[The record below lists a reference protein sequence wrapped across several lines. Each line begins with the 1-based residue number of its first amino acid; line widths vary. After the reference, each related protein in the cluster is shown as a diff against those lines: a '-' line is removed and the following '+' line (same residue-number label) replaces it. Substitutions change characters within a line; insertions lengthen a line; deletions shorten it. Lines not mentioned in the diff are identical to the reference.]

1 MSTYLRQATKTVHV
15 CVWEE
20 EPNVD
25 IKVGFQES
33 PCHCVHWAGA
43 GDNDN
48 RDIYVPLYPG
58 AKQTRAQHILT
69 AAAAAPTHRSFRI
82 NCTSYPKWLW
92 ADCGEAEAVCI
103 RASTQRIVITPPG

>member
-1 MSTYLRQATKTVHV
+1 MLTLKLGFKNLPAIV
-15 CVWEE
+15 CTRLV
-20 EPNVD
+20 
-25 IKVGFQES
+25 
-33 PCHCVHWAGA
+33 A

-103 RASTQRIVITPPG
+103 RASTQRILITPPG